1 MQLTGQVLCTGPG
14 AQFVRAGRW
23 LVALLAASL
32 MLLAASAV
40 LAQDL
45 VAVPPPAQV
54 TDLTG
59 TLSADAQAAL
69 KAKLQAFEAEK
80 GSQIAVLI
88 VPTTQPEAIEQ
99 YSVRVASQWKLGR
112 KGVDDGVLIL
122 IAKNDRRSRVE
133 VGYGL
138 EGAVPDAYAKRI
150 TDDFMRP
157 YFAQN
162 DFAGGINAGVDKVI
176 GLVHG
181 EDLPPPRPRAQ
192 QQGGHS
198 NLQGIIVL
206 VLFAAVALS
215 SVLRAMFGRVF
226 GAVATGG
233 IVGVVTWFFVSL
245 LGAAIGAGALAFVIA
260 LMAGLGGGRWS
271 TGGYYGGGGL
281 GGGGF
286 GGSGGGGWGGGG
298 GGFGGGGGGF
308 GGGGASGS
316 W

>member
-1 MQLTGQVLCTGPG
+1 MTADVLSTPVV
-14 AQFVRAGRW
+14 ARPWAARRW
-23 LVALLAASL
+23 LLPLTALLAVVWI
-32 MLLAASAV
+32 LLGAPSAH
-40 LAQDL
+40 AQDL

-59 TLSADAQAAL
+59 TLTETDQAAL

-80 GSQIAVLI
+80 GSQIAVLL

-99 YSVRVASQWKLGR
+99 YSIRVASQWKLGR
-112 KGVDDGVLIL
+112 KGVDDVILIV

-157 YFAQN
+157 YFARN

-181 EDLPPPRPRAQ
+181 EDLPAPKPRQ
-192 QQGGHS
+192 QRGGGS
-198 NLQGIIVL
+198 NLQGMIVL

-226 GAVATGG
+226 GAIATGG
-233 IVGVVTWFFVSL
+233 IVGLVTWFFVSL
-245 LGAAIGAGALAFVIA
+245 LGAAIGAGVLAFVIA
-260 LMAGLGGGRWS
+260 LMAGLGGGRWTS
-271 TGGYYGGGGL
+271 GGYYGGGGF

-286 GGSGGGGWGGGG
+286 GGGGGG